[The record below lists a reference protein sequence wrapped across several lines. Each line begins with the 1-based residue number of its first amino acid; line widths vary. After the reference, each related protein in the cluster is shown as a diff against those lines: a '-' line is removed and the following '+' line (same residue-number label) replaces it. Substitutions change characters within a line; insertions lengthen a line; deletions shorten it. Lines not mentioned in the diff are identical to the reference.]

1 MPEDRDIMKG
11 GRKYAKQD
19 NHPKILELGFFKML
33 FRGQIMQHLI
43 LGEDDI
49 YLFLNNGVIKE
60 LSLGMYKYQIIKLFG
75 MPNNYEPQRKFKK
88 EIMGYGGLN
97 IYLLDGLVK
106 YFSMSALNNETSN
119 INFEGISK
127 GCILRYADAHNLS
140 IKKLFEFDDIE
151 YFQMDNR
158 KLGFLEDALIYISA
172 GM

>member
-1 MPEDRDIMKG
+1 
-11 GRKYAKQD
+11 
-19 NHPKILELGFFKML
+19 
-33 FRGQIMQHLI
+33 MQYLI
-43 LGEDDI
+43 LREDDI

-60 LSLGMYKYQIIKLFG
+60 LSLGMDKHKIINLFG
-75 MPNNYEPQRKFKK
+75 MPNNDEPQRKFKK

-106 YFSMSALNNETSN
+106 CFSMSALNNETSN

-127 GCILRYADAHNLS
+127 ECILRYVNVHSLS
-140 IKKLFEFDDIE
+140 IKKLFEFDDVE

-158 KLGFLEDALIYISA
+158 KLGFLEGALIYISV